1 MQTKT
6 KLYLI
11 AFLCAP
17 FALPGLLLLAVELVL
32 LAPAAL
38 AIVCY
43 LAASEAFPAK
53 PQSPFVDDPTATF
66 EKYPAAHD

>member
-1 MQTKT
+1 MRSTRFST
-6 KLYLI
+6 VRH
-11 AFLCAP
+11 ATPSAP

-43 LAASEAFPAK
+43 LAASEGFASK
-53 PQSPFVDDPTATF
+53 PEAPFVDDPTATF
-66 EKYPAAHD
+66 EKYPND